1 MPSPFV
7 TTPGDVVEL
16 MLETAQVE
24 KSDLLYD
31 LGCGD
36 GRIAIAAARKY
47 GCRAVGFDYDAAR
60 VAESRA
66 NAAAAGVQDLV
77 RFEHGDLFDVDLAPA
92 SVVAIYLLPSDNE
105 RLIPQLA
112 ALAPGARVVSH
123 DFAIGDIPAERLFEH
138 TSPEDGYTRLIHLWR
153 APLPPK
159 PDASARE

>member
-7 TTPGDVVEL
+7 TTPMDVVEL
-16 MLETAQVE
+16 MLQTASVDEQ
-24 KSDLLYD
+24 DLLYD

-66 NAAAAGVQDLV
+66 NAIEAGVQELV
-77 RFEHGDLFDVDLAPA
+77 RFEHADLFEIDVSPA
-92 SVVAIYLLPSDNE
+92 TVVAIYLLPSDNE

-112 ALAPGARVVSH
+112 ALRPGARIVSH
-123 DFAIGDIPAERLFEH
+123 DFALGDIPAERVFEH
-138 TSPEDGYTRLIHLWR
+138 TSPEDEYTRLIHLWR
-153 APLPPK
+153 APMY
-159 PDASARE
+159 SSRST